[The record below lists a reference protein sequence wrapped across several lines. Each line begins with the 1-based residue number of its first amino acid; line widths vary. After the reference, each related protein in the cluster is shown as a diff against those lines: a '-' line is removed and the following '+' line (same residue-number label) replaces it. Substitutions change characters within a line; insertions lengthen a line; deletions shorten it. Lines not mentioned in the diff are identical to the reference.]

1 MAAKKACHHV
11 ATKKPHAPWRLKG
24 ILLCGCHT
32 PTLGTHPPADL
43 GCVPVA
49 PQLWVPVPQW
59 TWGASQPHPHLHLGY
74 WAPNGPMTPFGP
86 DCCGTVAAKERKK
99 EKQHCS
105 STKHSLHCGSTN
117 NTLPCGSSKNTQ
129 HSGSTK
135 IGSNTKKHCTVAAPN
150 TMPQCGSTKTSCTV
164 AAQKIRCTAA
174 AENTRK
180 INSCTVAALT
190 KQKKTMLYCGRTKKH
205 AALWQHTNTQHYD
218 NTKNMQ
224 HRTIAR
230 NKPHYGSTAISAA
243 PWQHTISCCTMAAT

>member
-32 PTLGTHPPADL
+32 PTLGTRPPVDL

-86 DCCGTVAAKERKK
+86 DCCGTVAVKERKK

-135 IGSNTKKHCTVAAPN
+135 IGSNTKN
-150 TMPQCGSTKTSCTV
+150 TALWQRQIPCRSA
-164 AAQKIRCTAA
+164 AAQKQAA
-174 AENTRK
+174 RWQHK
-180 INSCTVAALT
+180 KYAALRQ
-190 KQKKTMLYCGRTKKH
+190 QKTQGR
-205 AALWQHTNTQHYD
+205 
-218 NTKNMQ
+218 
-224 HRTIAR
+224 
-230 NKPHYGSTAISAA
+230 
-243 PWQHTISCCTMAAT
+243 